1 MGSLR
6 ESRFLVVDAADNEK
20 WAGAADDLFSKVLC
34 EIQPLENETYEVVR
48 PYAGERLPETVEEI
62 QRYRGVIITGS
73 GRSAND
79 DLEWIEKI
87 SEMIRAIVRQEKTRL
102 VAICFGH
109 QLVARALGGRV
120 SKQDV
125 FTLQPER
132 IFPSGELWLVNLGG
146 ASQLLLEAHGDN
158 VSIAPPQADVRAP
171 MDSALHGT
179 ISECFGIAIFQ
190 QVLATS
196 STAAIESMAIRSGTG
211 DGRVVAW
218 TLQAHPEMPAPLF
231 VDKVLPFV
239 SERMENG
246 GAGAQEKLLSF
257 EPSDAYFIMSEMK
270 KFLVSGWSIT
280 SPEQSVY

>member
-158 VSIAPPQADVRAP
+158 VSIAPPQADV
-171 MDSALHGT
+171 
-179 ISECFGIAIFQ
+179 
-190 QVLATS
+190 LATS